1 MSVKKIFF
9 AIFLLVLTLTLSAC
23 GKAPVVTEIK
33 VPAIPVK
40 TQSVSQSLS
49 VKTDLAYP
57 GVVVAEREATI
68 TAKTSG
74 NLTSLNFKVGD
85 NVVLG
90 QELAKVDD
98 VNSPSFNA
106 NNFNTSQIK
115 QAKLVLEQAESAYN
129 LAKSSYNN
137 LLVSSVKDLRSA
149 EIARDQAEKGKT
161 NLAST
166 ISESLKSAELSA
178 ETATIAVEQ
187 ARLTLEN
194 RQKLAEQGTKDAN
207 TNADLAASTAM
218 STVSSIITNINNLT
232 AFDDNNIVSIAYKSN
247 LGALDSSA
255 YSKSKQA
262 YQTAKE
268 AYANYLTKTFS
279 TANEKV
285 IAATTVV
292 NSVQKLSDETKNLF
306 DKTITSG
313 SLPQTSLT
321 GPSLSN
327 LQAAAVAYQAQVSGL
342 LSQLNG
348 ASQGLTNIDL
358 NNTSLLDS
366 LRQAYELAKQQK
378 ASADQALNNLRAGN
392 TSQNDQASFA
402 YSLAANQYDNLQ
414 IKIESQISAAK
425 TQMETAEI
433 QANNAALTLQSL
445 YDAHS
450 VIAPLTGT
458 VTKVFIADGQA
469 IAPGQPIATVS
480 QTENI
485 KVQFYVE
492 PDNLSAIRPG
502 LPLKV
507 VDDKNTEYLG
517 IVAAVSPQADPVT
530 RRFLVEVKLENSR
543 GLLLGTVVN
552 VKVTLIK
559 AVNQPGLLIL
569 PLSTLTVGQSDNYI
583 FIVEN
588 GRAKKVSVEII
599 EVLGELAKIK
609 AGLAAE
615 TQVIIEGNKLLQEG
629 AEVTIQN

>member
-1 MSVKKIFF
+1 MPVRKIFF
-9 AIFLLVLTLTLSAC
+9 GFLLLILTLTLSAC
-23 GKAPVVTEIK
+23 GKTPVVTEVK
-33 VPAIPVK
+33 VPAVPVK
-40 TQSVSQSLS
+40 TQSVGQSLS

-57 GVVVAEREATI
+57 GLVAAEREATI

-74 NLTSLNFKVGD
+74 NLTNLNFKVG
-85 NVVLG
+85 NAVTLG
-90 QELAKVDD
+90 QELAKIDD
-98 VNSPSFNA
+98 VNSPAFSA

-115 QAKLVLEQAESAYN
+115 QAKIAFEQAESAYN
-129 LAKSSYNN
+129 LAKSNYNN

-149 EIARDQAEKGKT
+149 EIARDQAEKGKA

-166 ISESLKSAELSA
+166 ITESLKSAELSA

-194 RQKLAEQGTKDAN
+194 RQKLAEQGAKDAN
-207 TNADLAASTAM
+207 TNADLAANTAI

-232 AFDDNNIVSIAYKSN
+232 AFDDNNVSIPYKNN

-255 YSKSKQA
+255 YSNSKQA
-262 YQTAKE
+262 YQNAKE
-268 AYANYLTKTFS
+268 AYNNYVAKNFLS
-279 TANEKV
+279 ASEKV
-285 IAATTVV
+285 TAATTVV
-292 NSVQKLSDETKNLF
+292 NSIKQLTDETKNLF

-327 LQAAAVAYQAQVSGL
+327 LQTAAVAYQTQVSGL

-348 ASQGLTNIDL
+348 ASQGLTNVDL
-358 NNTSLLDS
+358 NNTNLLDS

-378 ASADQALNNLRAGN
+378 ATADQALNNLKAGN

-425 TQMETAEI
+425 TQMETAEL
-433 QANNAALTLQSL
+433 QVNNAALTLQNL

-450 VIAPLTGT
+450 VIAPLAGI
-458 VTKVFIADGQA
+458 VTKVFVADGQA
-469 IAPGQPIATVS
+469 IAPGQSIATVS
-480 QTENI
+480 QTDNI

-492 PDNLSAIRPG
+492 PDNLLAIRPG
-502 LPLKV
+502 LPVKV
-507 VDDKNTEYLG
+507 VDDKNTEYPG
-517 IVAAVSPQADPVT
+517 IVAAVSPQADPMT
-530 RRFLVEVKLENSR
+530 RRFLVEVKLENSS

-559 AVNQPGLLIL
+559 SVNQPGLLIL
-569 PLSTLTVGQSDNYI
+569 PLSTVTVGQSDNSI
-583 FIVEN
+583 FTLEN
-588 GRAKKVSVEII
+588 NRAKKISVEIK

-609 AGLAAE
+609 ADLPAE
-615 TQVIIEGNKLLQEG
+615 ALVVIEGNKLLQEG
-629 AEVTIQN
+629 TEVTVQN